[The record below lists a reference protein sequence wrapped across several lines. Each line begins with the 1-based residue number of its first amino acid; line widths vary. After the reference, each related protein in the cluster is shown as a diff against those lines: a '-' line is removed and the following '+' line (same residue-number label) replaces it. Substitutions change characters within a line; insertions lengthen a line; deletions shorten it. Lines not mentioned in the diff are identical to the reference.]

1 MGLAQCPIE
10 SWHALE
16 KGSWTEVLPT
26 FKTQYLDIR
35 MLRPHQLDVSLAI
48 SVQEGTAEFIR
59 FPHTFVFC
67 FIALSSSTM
76 SFTTIAPFFFLLSV
90 CSFVL
95 QRNVKMWRDAWS
107 SNPHCMMDHVC
118 FFFLGVQSCG
128 STDPCF

>member
-48 SVQEGTAEFIR
+48 SIQEGTAEFIR
-59 FPHTFVFC
+59 FPHTC
-67 FIALSSSTM
+67 
-76 SFTTIAPFFFLLSV
+76 LLFH
-90 CSFVL
+90 CSL
-95 QRNVKMWRDAWS
+95 Q
-107 SNPHCMMDHVC
+107 
-118 FFFLGVQSCG
+118 
-128 STDPCF
+128 

>member
-1 MGLAQCPIE
+1 MGLAQCRIE

-59 FPHTFVFC
+59 FPHTR
-67 FIALSSSTM
+67 
-76 SFTTIAPFFFLLSV
+76 LLFH
-90 CSFVL
+90 CSL
-95 QRNVKMWRDAWS
+95 Q
-107 SNPHCMMDHVC
+107 
-118 FFFLGVQSCG
+118 
-128 STDPCF
+128 